1 MPAVLSVSRAA
12 VEPGNEAAYLVAL
25 RELARG
31 LRERGQRLWVF
42 RHPLRPGS
50 YLECSEGRDPVSHRA
65 GTAPD
70 PALEPLERRL
80 RSLAVY
86 SPEAWD
92 LWTEVSLEEEGRG

>member
-12 VEPGNEAAYLVAL
+12 VEPGNEAAYLDAL
-25 RELARG
+25 RELARS

-42 RHPLRPGS
+42 RHPLHPGS
-50 YLECSEGRDPVSHRA
+50 YLECSEGRDPASHRA
-65 GTAPD
+65 GPARD

-86 SPEAWD
+86 RPEAWD
-92 LWTEVSLEEEGRG
+92 LWTEVPLEEEGRV